1 MRKRISLHL
10 SNWIDSIT
18 IFVPTRVR
26 GNEWKRESEGRV
38 GTGYYLSCPCYCV
51 GTGEGVG
58 TSYYLSCLCSCVG
71 TWGRVGTSCYLTCP
85 CSCVGTGV
93 GAWERV
99 KTRISNPYSLLI
111 ERLCALCDLGVV
123 KRGKIG
129 FMSVRPERSRSGQQ
143 AVLQVCFLD

>member
-38 GTGYYLSCPCYCV
+38 GTGYYLSC
-51 GTGEGVG
+51 
-58 TSYYLSCLCSCVG
+58 LCSCVG
-71 TWGRVGTSCYLTCP
+71 TWGS
-85 CSCVGTGV
+85 VGTGV

>member
-38 GTGYYLSCPCYCV
+38 GTGYYLSCPCSCV
-51 GTGEGVG
+51 GTGEG
-58 TSYYLSCLCSCVG
+58 
-71 TWGRVGTSCYLTCP
+71 VGTSCYLTCP

>member
-38 GTGYYLSCPCYCV
+38 GTGYYLSGPCSCV

-71 TWGRVGTSCYLTCP
+71 TWGS
-85 CSCVGTGV
+85 VGTGV